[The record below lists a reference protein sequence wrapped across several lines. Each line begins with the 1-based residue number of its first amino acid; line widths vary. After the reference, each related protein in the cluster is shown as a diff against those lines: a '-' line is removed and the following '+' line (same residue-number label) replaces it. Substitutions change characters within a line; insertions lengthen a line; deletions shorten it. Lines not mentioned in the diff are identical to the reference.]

1 MILQITNSQASVESD
16 VIIGLKTVRYYDQLK
31 LVTDAS
37 DQDVKLACLIA
48 GRVNPTQVLS
58 IRSFTNEIDRFA
70 LQQVREHRGSTFIS
84 PSKNLEFTD
93 KRVGGTTYWYVYEF
107 EEAPTDVRVFKKTR
121 SGRLEVIDFL
131 LEGNLLYHNLSN
143 SFDVKS
149 GAYTLYYITY
159 NSQSATFTK
168 LLETKSAISEISL
181 DDIEADGSITSY
193 KKRFL
198 RELVVDRYHYS
209 FHNTEDRL
217 SYRGFSNRIETDLR
231 NQSIEDSMF
240 LSFSL
245 SEFNTVFDGTS
256 CSYLFPESYDIGEL
270 YDSNIN
276 YRMVTSSIVKVGGG
290 QLIERESA
298 PINIQVLNETGTL
311 LTTYSNYGTNAI
323 NKIDYLNGFIEL
335 PMAMSSTWR
344 LVISGTQKKDTYTYS
359 SLDLNPFYN
368 ASFVEDSFYIF
379 YWKPNDSSAAI
390 HWLQFYNGKCIDC
403 SDTAL
408 KLIVSD
414 AYNPDTIVGLEYSAL
429 FEEKGYG
436 NDNSYQYIFLEEIGY
451 KKPPVSITAV
461 DVHEKKI
468 LSSSFDY
475 DAHHQVSV
483 TDLVSERGLEYP
495 LNNTIVIKTDYE
507 NSFTETQLKEAVAR
521 YASLGKL
528 LKVVNV
534 EDPIVLS
541 IETDASLTA
550 VTVQLCEG
558 EPYTL
563 WREVS
568 HMGNVW
574 EEVQNFT
581 ASETYSLVYTN
592 PAAGDSQLQRY
603 KLTTTNS
610 DATVSDTNFIIE
622 VIERS

>member
-16 VIIGLKTVRYYDQLK
+16 VTIDLKTVRYYDQLK

-48 GRVNPTQVLS
+48 DRINPAQVLS
-58 IRSFTNEIDRFA
+58 IRSFTNEIDRYA

-84 PSKNLEFTD
+84 PSKNIEFTD
-93 KRVGGTTYWYVYEF
+93 KRAGGTTYWYVYEF
-107 EEAPTDVRVFKKTR
+107 EEAPTDVRIFKKTR

-143 SFDVKS
+143 SFDIKS

-198 RELVVDRYHYS
+198 RELIVDRYHYS
-209 FHNTEDRL
+209 FHNTDDRL
-217 SYRGFSNRIETDLR
+217 SYRGFSKRIETDLR

-245 SEFNTVFDGTS
+245 SEFNVEFDGTS
-256 CSYLFPESYDIGEL
+256 YSYLFPESYDVGEL

-298 PINIQVLNETGTL
+298 PINIQVVNETGTI

-335 PMAMSSTWR
+335 PMQLSSTWR

-359 SLDLNPFYN
+359 GLDLNPFYN
-368 ASFVEDSFYIF
+368 ASFVEGSFYIF
-379 YWKPNDSSAAI
+379 YWKPNDSSTSI
-390 HWLQFYNGKCIDC
+390 HWLQFYNEKCIDC
-403 SDTAL
+403 SDDAL

-429 FEEKGYG
+429 FDERGYG
-436 NDNSYQYIFLEEIGY
+436 NDNSHQYVFLEEIGY
-451 KKPPVSITAV
+451 KRPPVSIAAV
-461 DVHEKKI
+461 DLHEKKI
-468 LSSSFDY
+468 LSSDFDY
-475 DAHHQVSV
+475 EAHHQISV

-495 LNNTIVIKTDYE
+495 LNNTVIIKTDYE
-507 NSFTETQLKEAVAR
+507 NSFTETQLKDAVAR

-528 LKVVNV
+528 LSVVNV

-541 IETDASLTA
+541 IETDSSQTTI
-550 VTVQLCEG
+550 TVQLCEG
-558 EPYTL
+558 EHYSL
-563 WREVS
+563 WWETS
-568 HMGNVW
+568 HMGNIW
-574 EEVQNFT
+574 TQMDDFT
-581 ASETYSLVYTN
+581 ADETYSFSFVN
-592 PAAGDSQLQRY
+592 PTESDSRLRRY

-610 DATVSDTNFIIE
+610 DATVSDTSFIIE